1 MSPRS
6 VLSNFWGSFYF
17 DLLLDLSLP
26 SRRSWGRVVV
36 FTLVL
41 GLSAP

>member
-6 VLSNFWGSFYF
+6 VLINFWGSFYCLNF
-17 DLLLDLSLP
+17 LYLSLP
-26 SRRSWGRVVV
+26 AVQEGRAVV
-36 FTLVL
+36 FILVL